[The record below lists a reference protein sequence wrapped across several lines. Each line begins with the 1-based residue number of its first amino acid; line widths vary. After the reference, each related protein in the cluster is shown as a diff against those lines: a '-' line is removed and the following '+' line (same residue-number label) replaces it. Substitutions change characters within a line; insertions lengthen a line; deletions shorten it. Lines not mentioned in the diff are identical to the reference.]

1 MSSLEELIYRR
12 LEELAIDCRIIH
24 HEPVTSPEVAC
35 RVREEND
42 ERGRHCKNLFL
53 TPVRRARGELFY
65 LVVVSEEKR
74 PDLRTLGYAVSPAKL
89 QLTTREELWDHLG
102 LEPGAVSPLALVW
115 PGARDITVVVD
126 RDLQGLELVSF
137 HPGVNTATVT
147 MHSRELERF
156 LDAMGNKVLWMEIP
170 QQTERME
177 KAE

>member
-1 MSSLEELIYRR
+1 MSLEEMIYAR
-12 LEELAIDCRIIH
+12 LEELSIQCSIIH
-24 HEPVTSPEVAC
+24 HEPVTSPEVAR

-74 PDLRTLGYAVSPAKL
+74 PDLRELGYAVSPAKL
-89 QLTTREELWDHLG
+89 QLTTREELYHYLG

-126 RDLQGLELVSF
+126 EDLRGLELVSF

-147 MHSRELERF
+147 SHSRELERF
-156 LDAMGNKVLWMEIP
+156 LAAMGKQLIWMRIP
-170 QQTERME
+170 QQTSRMPQP
-177 KAE
+177 